1 MTVAQAAQY
10 TAWTD
15 RAANT
20 QYTSWSS
27 DLLDP
32 LAISKDWP
40 TYILQSIAN
49 LGLFRFVLLSGTRT
63 FCALPCLGNPLPTDV
78 LVESQRCSVR
88 SLSAASITSSEERA
102 VWDWIFS
109 RLAPRIGPGRLQAEF
124 FLDGYLMPGFGNI
137 LL

>member
-32 LAISKDWP
+32 LAVSKDWP
-40 TYILQSIAN
+40 TYILQSIGN

-63 FCALPCLGNPLPTDV
+63 FCSLPCHGSPLPRDV
-78 LVESQRCSVR
+78 LVESQRYSAGN
-88 SLSAASITSSEERA
+88 LSAASIARSEERA
-102 VWDWIFS
+102 IQDW
-109 RLAPRIGPGRLQAEF
+109 LAPRLGPGRLQVEF
-124 FLDGYLMPGFGNI
+124 FFEFF
-137 LL
+137 